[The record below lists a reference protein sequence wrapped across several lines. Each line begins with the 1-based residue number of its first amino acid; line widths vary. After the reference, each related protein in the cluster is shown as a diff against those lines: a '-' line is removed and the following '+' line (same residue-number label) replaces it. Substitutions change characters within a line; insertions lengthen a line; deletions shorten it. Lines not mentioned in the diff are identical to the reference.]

1 MLHRLYQIMK
11 IATEFIYE
19 KWLDDL
25 IIEQDAFWESVMLSR
40 NMISIWNRKVVLE
53 SLEHLFILKLESAH
67 NILTSQEQ
75 VHQAC
80 HQNPLGVFLAL
91 IIDRDYINKVHE

>member
-1 MLHRLYQIMK
+1 VLHRLYQIMK

-80 HQNPLGVFLAL
+80 H
-91 IIDRDYINKVHE
+91 